1 MDSEEI
7 HSLVQEETR
16 IRFGCNHT
24 LNRKVNNREAAF
36 RHRFQVFSNIYESFG
51 MCKCDDGSRSIA
63 DLWRSSS

>member
-24 LNRKVNNREAAF
+24 LNRKVNNRKQPSENSEEPEKETAVLA
-36 RHRFQVFSNIYESFG
+36 N
-51 MCKCDDGSRSIA
+51 
-63 DLWRSSS
+63 